1 MSVSDSVDKPLELI
15 DVLKRLSTRQRTAV
29 VLRFYLDL
37 PENEI
42 AAILECRPG
51 TVRSIVQRALAKL
64 KKELTP

>member
-1 MSVSDSVDKPLELI
+1 MDKPLELI

-29 VLRFYLDL
+29 VLRYYLDL
-37 PENEI
+37 PEDEI